1 MQRRRH
7 GHRRSLRKPRKLAMR
22 ERQLMLCLHFTHN
35 IVCRMLYIAK
45 AALQRPLTY
54 TLISHTNT
62 HAVRGGPT
70 LNYVERFRNGLV
82 NKLYSLKASQV
93 CKVHTS
99 SHKITNSEPYVQ
111 TTKILAKLCQPILQQ
126 TMMQRRTPHLLKKS
140 RMFANT
146 TSEVALTTAN

>member
-22 ERQLMLCLHFTHN
+22 ERQLMLCLHFAHN

-45 AALQRPLTY
+45 AASQRPLTY

-82 NKLYSLKASQV
+82 NELYSLKASQM

-99 SHKITNSEPYVQ
+99 SHEITNKPYV
-111 TTKILAKLCQPILQQ
+111 
-126 TMMQRRTPHLLKKS
+126 S
-140 RMFANT
+140 SNFENT
-146 TSEVALTTAN
+146 GKTVTADLTTNYDAGTCARDTISCVH